1 MLPQENLE
9 ILLASKS
16 GKHKSDKH
24 RDIVIFCIVAF
35 VVTILLFLLPK
46 FDVTTSDINQ
56 AAMVDD
62 FSNVDVAQAKSA
74 SKSRFSAVQLYF
86 ETELKPA
93 LEAIPAETAFARQ
106 AQRLVEQ
113 LVDFF
118 QQFALTGAYS
128 PGIDYQ
134 ITAAEDLLQQY
145 NRAVTE
151 SLARLESAFQN
162 RDAKQFIA
170 DLDGLQIIASES
182 LKVASWVAKKADIL
196 QYFDLFQLANRLR
209 AESNLEAEL
218 DALSRI
224 DALGYSDS
232 IINDRMVF
240 LKDAIAE
247 NQFALHIQ
255 ATLDFISSNDFV
267 SAKKEI
273 AKATKL
279 FPSRSQVVELT
290 ERVDLELKKIRA
302 KQLVQMGFKKAAL
315 DDWDVA
321 KKHFSSALKILPLHQ
336 LANDGFER
344 ANSILRY
351 KDKLSSIAR
360 SPLRLKSQEVLDY
373 ANQLMIDSKQFSEFS
388 ESLVNL
394 QVEVEALIRQ
404 KMLPRSVWI
413 DSDGKAKIRVKG
425 LGYIMPTKGRYV
437 DLVPGKYLFFAE
449 CKGRKTEIYNVQI
462 PIEGDVPALRVLCGV
477 KL

>member
-1 MLPQENLE
+1 MPQENVE

-16 GKHKSDKH
+16 RKHKTNKQ
-24 RDIVIFCIVAF
+24 RDIVIVGIVGFIA
-35 VVTILLFLLPK
+35 VVLLFLLPK
-46 FDVTTSDINQ
+46 FAVTTSGINQ
-56 AAMVDD
+56 AAKVDD

-113 LVDFF
+113 LVDLF

-128 PGIDYQ
+128 PGIDYE
-134 ITAAEDLLQQY
+134 ITAAEDLLQEY
-145 NRAVTE
+145 NRVVTE
-151 SLARLESAFQN
+151 SLTRLESAFQN

-170 DLDGLQIIASES
+170 DLDGLQIIARES
-182 LKVASWVAKKADIL
+182 VEVASWVAKKADIL
-196 QYFDLFQLANRLR
+196 QYFDFFQLANRLR
-209 AESNLEAEL
+209 AESNLVAEL

-240 LKDAIAE
+240 FFDAIAE
-247 NQFALHIQ
+247 NQFALHLQ
-255 ATLDFISSNDFV
+255 ATLDFISSNDFLA
-267 SAKKEI
+267 AKKEI
-273 AKATKL
+273 AKASKL

-302 KQLVQMGFKKAAL
+302 NQLVQMGFKKAAL

-321 KKHFSSALKILPLHQ
+321 KKHFSSALRILPLHQ
-336 LANDGFER
+336 LAKDGFER

-373 ANQLMIDSKQFSEFS
+373 ANQLMADSKRFSEFS

-404 KMLPRSVWI
+404 KMLPRSVWM

-425 LGYIMPTKGRYV
+425 VGYIMPTKGRYV
-437 DLVPGKYLFFAE
+437 DLVPGNYLFFAE
-449 CKGRKTEIYNVQI
+449 CEGRKTEIYNVQI
-462 PIEGDVPALRVLCGV
+462 PIEGDVPAIRVLCGV

>member
-35 VVTILLFLLPK
+35 VATILLFLLPK

-134 ITAAEDLLQQY
+134 ITAAEDLLQEY

-170 DLDGLQIIASES
+170 ELDGLQIIASES

-240 LKDAIAE
+240 LNDAIAE

-267 SAKKEI
+267 LAKKEI

-290 ERVDLELKKIRA
+290 ERIDLELKKIRA
-302 KQLVQMGFKKAAL
+302 NQLVQMGFKKAAL

-336 LANDGFER
+336 LANDWFER

-373 ANQLMIDSKQFSEFS
+373 ANQLITDSKQFSEFS

>member
-1 MLPQENLE
+1 LPQENIE

-16 GKHKSDKH
+16 NKRKSDKQ
-24 RDIVIFCIVAF
+24 RDIIIVCIVAL
-35 VVTILLFLLPK
+35 VTLVLLFLLPN
-46 FDVTTSDINQ
+46 FAATTSDINQ
-56 AAMVDD
+56 AAKVDD
-62 FSNVDVAQAKSA
+62 FSSVDVSQGNSA
-74 SKSRFSAVQLYF
+74 SKSSFSAVQLYF

-93 LEAIPAETAFARQ
+93 LEAIPAETAFARR
-106 AQRLVEQ
+106 AQRLLKQ
-113 LVDFF
+113 LVGLF

-128 PGIDYQ
+128 PGIDGE
-134 ITAAEDLLQQY
+134 IKAAENLLQEY
-145 NRAVTE
+145 NQVVTD
-151 SLARLESAFQN
+151 SLTRVESAFQN
-162 RDAKQFIA
+162 RDAKQFIV
-170 DLDGLQIIASES
+170 DLNGLQIIAGENAE
-182 LKVASWVAKKADIL
+182 VASWVAKKADVL

-209 AESNLEAEL
+209 SESNLEAEF

-224 DALGYSDS
+224 DAMGYSDS
-232 IINDRMVF
+232 IISDRMSF

-247 NQFALHIQ
+247 KQFASHIQ

-267 SAKKEI
+267 AAKKEI
-273 AKATKL
+273 TKAYKL

-290 ERVDLELKKIRA
+290 QRVDLALKKIRA
-302 KQLVQMGFKKAAL
+302 NQLVQLGLKKAAL
-315 DDWDVA
+315 DDWVVA
-321 KKHFSSALKILPLHQ
+321 KEHFSSALEILPEQQ
-336 LANDGFER
+336 LAKDEFER

-373 ANQLMIDSKQFSEFS
+373 ANQLMTDSKQFSEFS

-404 KMLPRSVWI
+404 KMLPRSVWM

-425 LGYIMPTKGRYV
+425 VGYIMPTKGRYV
-437 DLVPGKYLFFAE
+437 DLVPGNYIFFAE
-449 CKGRKTEIYNVQI
+449 CKGRKTKIYNVQI
-462 PIEGDVPALRVLCGV
+462 PIEGDVPAIKVLCGV

>member
-1 MLPQENLE
+1 VQKNVEL
-9 ILLASKS
+9 LLASKAS
-16 GKHKSDKH
+16 KRKSDKL
-24 RDIVIFCIVAF
+24 RDIVTLGIVAI
-35 VVTILLFLLPK
+35 VALVLLFLLPK
-46 FDVTTSDINQ
+46 FAVTSGDVNQ
-56 AAMVDD
+56 VAKVDD
-62 FSNVDVAQAKSA
+62 FSNVDVTQAKSA
-74 SKSRFSAVQLYF
+74 SKIRFLAVQPYF

-128 PGIDYQ
+128 PGIDYE
-134 ITAAEDLLQQY
+134 ITAAEDLLQEY
-145 NRAVTE
+145 NRVVTE

-162 RDAKQFIA
+162 RDTKQFIA
-170 DLDGLQIIASES
+170 DLDGLQIIARES
-182 LKVASWVAKKADIL
+182 LEVASWVEKKADIL

-240 LKDAIAE
+240 LKDAIVE

-267 SAKKEI
+267 AAKKEI
-273 AKATKL
+273 AKASKL
-279 FPSRSQVVELT
+279 FPSRSHVVELA

-302 KQLVQMGFKKAAL
+302 NQLVQMGFKKAVL
-315 DDWDVA
+315 DDWNVA
-321 KKHFSSALKILPLHQ
+321 KKNFSSALKILPLHQ
-336 LANDGFER
+336 LAKDGFER
-344 ANSILRY
+344 ANSILRF

-373 ANQLMIDSKQFSEFS
+373 ANQLMTDSKQFSEFS

-404 KMLPRSVWI
+404 KMLPRSVWM

-425 LGYIMPTKGRYV
+425 VGYIMPTKGRYV
-437 DLVPGKYLFFAE
+437 DLVPGNYIFFAE

>member
-1 MLPQENLE
+1 MPQENVE

-16 GKHKSDKH
+16 SKRKSDKQ
-24 RDIVIFCIVAF
+24 RDIVIVCIFALVA
-35 VVTILLFLLPK
+35 VVILFLLPK
-46 FDVTTSDINQ
+46 FATTSDINQ
-56 AAMVDD
+56 AAKVGD
-62 FSNVDVAQAKSA
+62 FSSVDVTQAKSA
-74 SKSRFSAVQLYF
+74 SKSSFLAVQLYF

-93 LEAIPAETAFARQ
+93 LEAIPAETAFAKR
-106 AQRLVEQ
+106 AQRLLEQ
-113 LVDFF
+113 LVGLF

-128 PGIDYQ
+128 LGIDDE
-134 ITAAEDLLQQY
+134 INAVENLLQEY
-145 NRAVTE
+145 NQVVTD
-151 SLARLESAFQN
+151 SLARVESAFQN
-162 RDAKQFIA
+162 RDAKQFMV
-170 DLDGLQIIASES
+170 DLDGLQIIAGENAEVS
-182 LKVASWVAKKADIL
+182 SWVTKKADIL

-209 AESNLEAEL
+209 AESSLEAEL

-232 IINDRMVF
+232 IISERMSI

-247 NQFALHIQ
+247 KQFALHIQ
-255 ATLDFISSNDFV
+255 ATHDFISSNDFV
-267 SAKKEI
+267 AAKKEI
-273 AKATKL
+273 TKASKL
-279 FPSRSQVVELT
+279 FPSRSQMVELT

-302 KQLVQMGFKKAAL
+302 NQLVRLGFKKASL

-321 KKHFSSALKILPLHQ
+321 KEHFSSALEILPLHQ
-336 LANDGFER
+336 LAKDGFER
-344 ANSILRY
+344 ANSILLY

-373 ANQLMIDSKQFSEFS
+373 ANQLMSDSKQFSVFS
-388 ESLVNL
+388 VSLANL

-425 LGYIMPTKGRYV
+425 VGYIMPTKGRYV
-437 DLVPGKYLFFAE
+437 DLVPGNYLFFAE

-462 PIEGDVPALRVLCGV
+462 PIEGDVPAIRVLCGV

>member
-1 MLPQENLE
+1 MQKNVEL
-9 ILLASKS
+9 LLASKAS
-16 GKHKSDKH
+16 KRKSDKL
-24 RDIVIFCIVAF
+24 RDIVTLGIVAF
-35 VVTILLFLLPK
+35 VALVLLFLLPK
-46 FDVTTSDINQ
+46 FAVTSGDVNQ
-56 AAMVDD
+56 VTRVDD
-62 FSNVDVAQAKSA
+62 FSNVDVAQEKSA
-74 SKSRFSAVQLYF
+74 SKIRFLAVQLYF

-128 PGIDYQ
+128 PGIDYE
-134 ITAAEDLLQQY
+134 ITAAENLLQEY
-145 NRAVTE
+145 NRVVTE

-170 DLDGLQIIASES
+170 DLDGLQIIARES
-182 LKVASWVAKKADIL
+182 LEVASWVAKKADIL

-255 ATLDFISSNDFV
+255 ATLDFIFSNDFV
-267 SAKKEI
+267 AAKKEI
-273 AKATKL
+273 AKASKL
-279 FPSRSQVVELT
+279 FPSRSHVVELT
-290 ERVDLELKKIRA
+290 EQVDLELKKIRA
-302 KQLVQMGFKKAAL
+302 TQLVQMGFKKAAL
-315 DDWDVA
+315 DDWNVA
-321 KKHFSSALKILPLHQ
+321 KKNFSSALKILPLHQ
-336 LANDGFER
+336 LAKDGFER
-344 ANSILRY
+344 AKSILRY

-360 SPLRLKSQEVLDY
+360 SPLRLKSQEVLGY
-373 ANQLMIDSKQFSEFS
+373 ANQLMTDSKQFSEFS

-404 KMLPRSVWI
+404 KMLPRSVWM

-425 LGYIMPTKGRYV
+425 VGYIMPTKGRYV
-437 DLVPGKYLFFAE
+437 DLVPGNYLFFAE

-462 PIEGDVPALRVLCGV
+462 PIEGDAPALRVLCGV

>member
-1 MLPQENLE
+1 MAQENVE

-16 GKHKSDKH
+16 RKHKTNKQ
-24 RDIVIFCIVAF
+24 RDIVIVGIVAIIA
-35 VVTILLFLLPK
+35 VILLFLLPK
-46 FDVTTSDINQ
+46 FAVTTSDINQ
-56 AAMVDD
+56 ATKIDD
-62 FSNVDVAQAKSA
+62 FSNIDVAQAKSA
-74 SKSRFSAVQLYF
+74 SKSRFLAVQHYF
-86 ETELKPA
+86 EAELKPA

-113 LVDFF
+113 LVGLF
-118 QQFALTGAYS
+118 QQFALGGAYS
-128 PGIDYQ
+128 PEIDDE
-134 ITAAEDLLQQY
+134 IKAAEDLLQEY
-145 NRAVTE
+145 NQVVTE
-151 SLARLESAFQN
+151 SLARVESAFQN
-162 RDAKQFIA
+162 RDAKQFIV
-170 DLDGLQIIASES
+170 DLDGLQIIAGGNV
-182 LKVASWVAKKADIL
+182 KVASWIAKKADIL

-218 DALSRI
+218 NALSRI

-232 IINDRMVF
+232 IINGRMFF

-247 NQFALHIQ
+247 KQFALQIQ

-267 SAKKEI
+267 AAKKEI
-273 AKATKL
+273 TKASKL

-290 ERVDLELKKIRA
+290 ERVDLALKKIRA
-302 KQLVQMGFKKAAL
+302 NQLVQLGFKKAAL

-321 KKHFSSALKILPLHQ
+321 KKHFSSALEILPLHQ
-336 LANDGFER
+336 LAKDGFER

-373 ANQLMIDSKQFSEFS
+373 ANQLMTDSKRFSEFS

-404 KMLPRSVWI
+404 KMLPRSVWM

-425 LGYIMPTKGRYV
+425 VGYIMPTKGRYV
-437 DLVPGKYLFFAE
+437 DLVPGNYLFFAE

-462 PIEGDVPALRVLCGV
+462 PIEGDVPTIRVLCGV

>member
-1 MLPQENLE
+1 MPQENVE

-16 GKHKSDKH
+16 SKRKSDKQ
-24 RDIVIFCIVAF
+24 RDIVIVCIVALVA
-35 VVTILLFLLPK
+35 VVLLFLLPK
-46 FDVTTSDINQ
+46 FAATTSDINQ
-56 AAMVDD
+56 AAKVDD
-62 FSNVDVAQAKSA
+62 FSSVDVTQAKSA
-74 SKSRFSAVQLYF
+74 SKSSFSAVQLYF

-93 LEAIPAETAFARQ
+93 LEAIPAETAFARR
-106 AQRLVEQ
+106 AQRLLEQ
-113 LVDFF
+113 LVGLF

-128 PGIDYQ
+128 PGIDDE
-134 ITAAEDLLQQY
+134 IKAAEDLLQEY
-145 NRAVTE
+145 NRVVAE
-151 SLARLESAFQN
+151 SLARVESAFQN
-162 RDAKQFIA
+162 RDAKQFIV
-170 DLDGLQIIASES
+170 DLDGLQIIAGENAE
-182 LKVASWVAKKADIL
+182 VASWVAKKADIL

-232 IINDRMVF
+232 IISDRMSF

-247 NQFALHIQ
+247 KQFASHIQ

-267 SAKKEI
+267 AAKKEI
-273 AKATKL
+273 TKASKL

-290 ERVDLELKKIRA
+290 QRVDLALKKIRA
-302 KQLVQMGFKKAAL
+302 NQLVQLGFKKAAL
-315 DDWDVA
+315 DDWDDA
-321 KKHFSSALKILPLHQ
+321 KKHFSSALEVLPQHQ
-336 LANDGFER
+336 LAKDGFER

-373 ANQLMIDSKQFSEFS
+373 ANQLMTDSKQFSEFS

-404 KMLPRSVWI
+404 KMLPRSVWM

-425 LGYIMPTKGRYV
+425 VGYIMPTKGRYV
-437 DLVPGKYLFFAE
+437 DLVPGNYLFFAE

-462 PIEGDVPALRVLCGV
+462 PIEGDVPAIRVLCGV